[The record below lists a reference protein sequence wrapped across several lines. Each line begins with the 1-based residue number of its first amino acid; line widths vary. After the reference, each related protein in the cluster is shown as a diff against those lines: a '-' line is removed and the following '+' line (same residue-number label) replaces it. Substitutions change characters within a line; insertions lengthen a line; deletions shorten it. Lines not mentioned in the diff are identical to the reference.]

1 MSRLKPGHSKHLLE
15 AREASILDAS
25 KQRSSFS
32 WRSPFGPVYQ
42 LPQLT
47 IFLIAVLA
55 PEDVFQRYPLASR
68 FASTVRSSLLGIF
81 NLADIKRFAE
91 STDYPQVAWLVA
103 SLHWVW
109 LPIAFVISVLIFEYV
124 HAQEEYVVW
133 RFSRGDDG
141 RVGWKDLKIVLCGL
155 LLFPAALVILSMV
168 AGGWSMV
175 PGLTTNSR
183 LGMGLLFWI
192 GFWIAGVMLN
202 ATYILVRAFFD
213 INLRGK

>member
-1 MSRLKPGHSKHLLE
+1 MSRLKSSQNKHQLDVHE
-15 AREASILDAS
+15 ARILDAS

-47 IFLIAVLA
+47 IFLIAMLA
-55 PEDVFQRYPLASR
+55 PEDVFQRYPLAAR
-68 FASTVRSSLLGIF
+68 FASSVRGALLGIF
-81 NLADIKRFAE
+81 DLADIKRFAD
-91 STDYPQVAWLVA
+91 STDYPQVAWLVS

-133 RFSRGDDG
+133 RFGRGDDG
-141 RVGWKDLKIVLCGL
+141 RVGWKDLKIVLSGL

-168 AGGWSMV
+168 AGDWSMV
-175 PGLTTNSR
+175 PGLTTNNR

-202 ATYILVRAFFD
+202 ATYILARAFFD